1 MDAHDVSPILNSAK
15 YDGPECIRPM
25 ADEDMPRGGQLSLPV
40 PMTPL
45 SKSLAQVSALVFA
58 EWLLLTP
65 PGNDL
70 TRPQKEWHQERSFET
85 LQLCASYRERQADEW
100 IKRMETVPEGS
111 TDYVTYDR
119 TVKRFLLSKCVL
131 AESAS

>member
-1 MDAHDVSPILNSAK
+1 MTSKHYGLM
-15 YDGPECIRPM
+15 R
-25 ADEDMPRGGQLSLPV
+25 QLPKCLV
-40 PMTPL
+40 R
-45 SKSLAQVSALVFA
+45 VGALVFS

-65 PGNDL
+65 PGNDA
-70 TRPQKEWHQERSFET
+70 TRPQKEWHKERAFDT
-85 LQLCASYRERQADEW
+85 LPQCASYRERQADEW

-131 AESAS
+131 AESVS

>member
-1 MDAHDVSPILNSAK
+1 
-15 YDGPECIRPM
+15 
-25 ADEDMPRGGQLSLPV
+25 
-40 PMTPL
+40 MTPL

-85 LQLCASYRERQADEW
+85 LQLCASYREKQADEW

-131 AESAS
+131 AESTS

>member
-1 MDAHDVSPILNSAK
+1 MK
-15 YDGPECIRPM
+15 
-25 ADEDMPRGGQLSLPV
+25 
-40 PMTPL
+40 PL
-45 SKSLAQVSALVFA
+45 SKYLAQVGALVFG

-70 TRPQKEWHQERSFET
+70 TRPQKEWHQERSFDT
-85 LQLCASYRERQADEW
+85 LQQCASYRERQADEW

-119 TVKRFLLSKCVL
+119 TATRFLLGKCIL
-131 AESAS
+131 AESAP